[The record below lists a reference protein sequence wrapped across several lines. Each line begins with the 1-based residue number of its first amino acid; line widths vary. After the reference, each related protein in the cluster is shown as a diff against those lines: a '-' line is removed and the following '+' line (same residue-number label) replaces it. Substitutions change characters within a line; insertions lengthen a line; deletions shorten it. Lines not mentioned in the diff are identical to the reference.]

1 MKNRTTY
8 SPRIV
13 IAGGGTGGHLFP
25 GIAIAEE
32 FLSRDPGALILFII
46 SGNPFEIS
54 VLSEKKYA
62 YTCIKSQGI
71 KGRGLLKQIAA
82 VAKIPQGILSSLKIL
97 KRFRPDIVV
106 GVGSYSSGPVV
117 AGAWLLGITTVLCEQ
132 NILPGITNRFLSYF
146 AERIYVSFRNTS
158 LRCSKKKIYFT
169 GNPVRRE
176 ILEYALKNKSGN
188 KPEQKK
194 ENRKD
199 KQQFTVMITG
209 GSQGAHSINL
219 AMADALDHIKNKDKF
234 NFIHQTGT
242 DDEEMM
248 QAIYKSYG
256 IRCTVKSFFND
267 MPVQFEKSNFVIC
280 RSGATTVAELAAM
293 GKGTLFIPYPF
304 AADNH
309 QVLNALSLA
318 EAGAAEMILQEELD
332 GELLAEKIEYFA
344 SHPES
349 LETMAARAKKI
360 GRPDAVK
367 KIVDDCC
374 RLIENVS

>member
-1 MKNRTTY
+1 MKNRVTY

-32 FLSRDPGALILFII
+32 FLRRDSGSAILFIVN
-46 SGNPFEIS
+46 GNPFEIA

-62 YTCIKSQGI
+62 YTCIESQGI
-71 KGRGLLKQIAA
+71 KGRGLLKQISAA
-82 VAKIPQGILSSLKIL
+82 AKIPHGILSSLKVL
-97 KRFRPDIVV
+97 KKFRPDIVV

-117 AGAWLLGITTVLCEQ
+117 TGAWLMGITTVLCEQ
-132 NILPGITNRFLSYF
+132 NILPGITNRLLSYF
-146 AERIYVSFRNTS
+146 AKRIYVSFQNTN
-158 LRCSKKKIYFT
+158 LGCSQKKIYFT

-176 ILEYALKNKSGN
+176 ILEYASRNKS
-188 KPEQKK
+188 EQKN
-194 ENRKD
+194 ENLKY
-199 KQQFTVMITG
+199 KQKFTVMITG

-219 AMADALDHIKNKDKF
+219 TVADALDYIKNKDNF
-234 NFIHQTGT
+234 NFIHQTGS
-242 DDEEMM
+242 DDEDMM
-248 QAIYKSYG
+248 KAIYKRYG
-256 IRCTVKSFFND
+256 IRYTVKSFFND
-267 MPVQFEKSNFVIC
+267 MPVQFEKSDLVIC
-280 RSGATTVAELAAM
+280 RSGATTVAELTAM

-309 QVLNALSLA
+309 QVLNALSLI
-318 EAGAAEMILQEELD
+318 EAGAAEMILQKELD
-332 GELLAEKIEYFA
+332 GELLAKKIEYFA

-349 LETMAARAKKI
+349 LKIMAARAKKI

-374 RLIENVS
+374 RLMD

>member
-1 MKNRTTY
+1 MRNRTRY

-13 IAGGGTGGHLFP
+13 FAGGGTGGHLFP

-32 FLSRDPGALILFII
+32 FLRRDSGSVILFII

-62 YTCIKSQGI
+62 YTCIESQGI

-82 VAKIPQGILSSLKIL
+82 VAKTPQGILSSLKIL
-97 KRFRPDIVV
+97 KKSRPDIVV

-146 AERIYVSFRNTS
+146 AEKIYVSFKDTT
-158 LRCSKKKIYFT
+158 LGCSKKKIYCT
-169 GNPVRRE
+169 GNPVRME
-176 ILEYALKNKSGN
+176 IFDYALKNKSV
-188 KPEQKK
+188 QKK
-194 ENRKD
+194 NETRKD
-199 KQQFTVMITG
+199 KRPFTVMITG

-219 AMADALDHIKNKDKF
+219 AVADALDHIKNKDKF

-242 DDEEMM
+242 EDEEMM
-248 QAIYKSYG
+248 QAIYKSHN
-256 IRCTVKSFFND
+256 IRCTIKSFFND
-267 MPVQFEKSNFVIC
+267 MPVQFNKSDLVIC
-280 RSGATTVAELAAM
+280 RSGATTVAELAVM

-309 QVLNALSLA
+309 QVLNALSLTK
-318 EAGAAEMILQEELD
+318 AGAAEMILQDELD
-332 GELLAEKIEYFA
+332 GKLLAEKIDYFA
-344 SHPES
+344 SHPEY

-367 KIVDDCC
+367 KIVDDCY

>member
-1 MKNRTTY
+1 MKNRKTY

-32 FLSRDPGALILFII
+32 FLRRDSEAVILFLI
-46 SGNPFEIS
+46 SGRPLEVS
-54 VLSEKKYA
+54 VLSEKKYD
-62 YTCIKSQGI
+62 YTCIESQGI

-97 KRFRPDIVV
+97 KRFRPDIVL

-117 AGAWLLGITTVLCEQ
+117 AGAWLLGITIALCEQ
-132 NILPGITNRFLSYF
+132 NILPGVTNRLLSYF
-146 AERIYVSFRNTS
+146 AARIYVAFRNTS
-158 LRCSKKKIYFT
+158 LGCSKKKIYFT

-176 ILEYALKNKSGN
+176 ILEYALKK
-188 KPEQKK
+188 KPAQKDESQK
-194 ENRKD
+194 EKRR
-199 KQQFTVMITG
+199 FTVMITG

-219 AMADALDHIKNKDKF
+219 AVADALDHIKSKDNF
-234 NFIHQTGT
+234 DFIHQTGA
-242 DDEEMM
+242 DDEDMM
-248 QAIYKSYG
+248 QAIYKNHA
-256 IRCTVKSFFND
+256 IRSTVKSFFND
-267 MPVQFEKSNFVIC
+267 MPVQFEKSDLVIC
-280 RSGATTVAELAAM
+280 RSGATTVAELTAL

-318 EAGAAEMILQEELD
+318 EAGAAEMILQEELG
-332 GELLAEKIEYFA
+332 GELLAKKIEYFA
-344 SHPES
+344 SHPEF
-349 LETMAARAKKI
+349 LKTMALRAKKM

-367 KIVDDCC
+367 KIVDDCY
-374 RLIENVS
+374 RLMKNVS

>member
-32 FLSRDPGALILFII
+32 FLRRAPEAVILFLVR
-46 SGNPFEIS
+46 GNSFDIS
-54 VLSEKKYA
+54 VLSEKKYD
-62 YTCIKSQGI
+62 YTCIESQRI

-97 KRFRPDIVV
+97 KRFRPDIVL

-117 AGAWLLGITTVLCEQ
+117 AGAWLLGITIALCEQ
-132 NILPGITNRFLSYF
+132 NILPGITNRLLSYF

-158 LRCSKKKIYFT
+158 LGCSKKKIYFT

-176 ILEYALKNKSGN
+176 ILEYALKNK
-188 KPEQKK
+188 PEQKDESQK
-194 ENRKD
+194 EKRR
-199 KQQFTVMITG
+199 FTVMITG

-309 QVLNALSLA
+309 QVLNALSLT

-349 LETMAARAKKI
+349 LKTMAARAKKI